1 MSLQTDTKTLSP
13 RPSQGPS
20 SDPRPGSAS
29 RAGIWAG
36 LFAVYIA
43 WGGTYLAIRYAVE
56 TLPPFLMAA
65 ARFLIAGAVLYVL
78 RRVRGD
84 AAPTLREWRSAT
96 IIGIFLLVGGNGG
109 VVWAEQWV
117 PSGLAA
123 VLVSTTPLWMASW
136 DLLRPRGPRPG
147 RPAILGILIGFAGVI
162 YLIGPAGTAGTDRID
177 PAGTAALI
185 LAALCWSIGSLYSR
199 GAPLPASPLLAT
211 ALEMLAGGAGLL
223 VVGFLL
229 GEPTRWDAV
238 RVSTPSLWG
247 LAYLIVFGSWLGFAA
262 YTWLLRVAPTPM
274 VSTYAYVNPLVAIFL
289 GRIIADER
297 ITSRTPVA
305 TAVILAAVALITITP
320 SPSADAGRTRPKT
333 NTRP

>member
-1 MSLQTDTKTLSP
+1 MSLQTDTNILSP

-20 SDPRPGSAS
+20 SDLRPGSAS

-84 AAPTLREWRSAT
+84 AAPTRREWRSAM

-123 VLVSTTPLWMASW
+123 VLAGTTPLWMASF
-136 DLLRPRGPRPG
+136 DLAKPTGPRPG
-147 RPAILGILIGFAGVI
+147 WPAILGILIGFGGVV
-162 YLIGPAGTAGTDRID
+162 YLIGPAGMTNADRID
-177 PAGTAALI
+177 PAGTGVLI

-199 GAPLPASPLLAT
+199 GAPLPASPFLTT
-211 ALEMLAGGAGLL
+211 AMEMLTGGAGLL

-229 GEPTRWDAV
+229 GEPTRWDPA
-238 RVSTPSLWG
+238 RVSAPSLWG
-247 LAYLIVFGSWLGFAA
+247 LVYLIVFGSWLGFAA

-274 VSTYAYVNPLVAIFL
+274 VFTYAYVNPLVAIFL
-289 GRIIADER
+289 GHVVAGEAIA
-297 ITSRTPVA
+297 SRTMVA
-305 TAVILAAVALITITP
+305 TGVILSAVALITLTP
-320 SPSADAGRTRPKT
+320 AFATRAARTRPK
-333 NTRP
+333 